1 MSSAEPEQT
10 AKQFLVSNIL
20 NKSDSRQRPG
30 LAQRGKLLA
39 AYLVDSVRTLP
50 EEVQERLLE
59 FRQIGELGWRHKEE
73 ETRKKMIRYWTEEV
87 VEDQTS
93 YTEVLLLPYYLA
105 SHCNLKLLVA
115 EHTGL
120 NTRSR
125 GMRRRSSSSAGRSP
139 GRSRLSM
146 WWTGGGAAVR
156 PGRGRP
162 PPAAAAEQYK
172 IKHNKLPG
180 QSVELVSLKGRENKF
195 MLGMRQPRT
204 LATYAGTRTCQIN
217 RAAKWN
223 TRTALMSA
231 DNSQLANI
239 ILGGM
244 ASYAGAAFSVVMG
257 TTVRVNVMN
266 YRPTADT
273 DGICCEIPVTFL
285 DRMKNRVAFMKVDLV
300 AGYEEEN
307 NACTGQAFNF
317 KGDHYWKHML
327 YRKTK
332 FIIYTY
338 TGQQL
343 LVSDKKNLAVAAVQ
357 PRFIARDKKWIP
369 WPADLGTQESWRS
382 ELAGATSV
390 AMKPCPAARRTLT
403 SRRR

>member
-1 MSSAEPEQT
+1 
-10 AKQFLVSNIL
+10 
-20 NKSDSRQRPG
+20 
-30 LAQRGKLLA
+30 
-39 AYLVDSVRTLP
+39 
-50 EEVQERLLE
+50 
-59 FRQIGELGWRHKEE
+59 
-73 ETRKKMIRYWTEEV
+73 
-87 VEDQTS
+87 
-93 YTEVLLLPYYLA
+93 
-105 SHCNLKLLVA
+105 
-115 EHTGL
+115 
-120 NTRSR
+120 
-125 GMRRRSSSSAGRSP
+125 
-139 GRSRLSM
+139 M

-162 PPAAAAEQYK
+162 PRAAAAEQYK

-285 DRMKNRVAFMKVDLV
+285 DRMKNRVCFH
-300 AGYEEEN
+300 ESN
-307 NACTGQAFNF
+307 
-317 KGDHYWKHML
+317 
-327 YRKTK
+327 
-332 FIIYTY
+332 
-338 TGQQL
+338 
-343 LVSDKKNLAVAAVQ
+343 
-357 PRFIARDKKWIP
+357 IP
-369 WPADLGTQESWRS
+369 SLG
-382 ELAGATSV
+382 
-390 AMKPCPAARRTLT
+390 
-403 SRRR
+403 